1 MATILAALACCL
13 DAIVDF
19 HFVVSAHNP
28 QRRFAFYK
36 LGLNMACHKCEQN
49 EATTTFAGQPV
60 CGDCFDILKRTNPS
74 KLVAFLAS
82 TQNGKSATT
91 PANLFTV
98 HEAAERLSVS
108 VRTVYRL
115 IESGELQHTKIG
127 TSVRIKPA
135 ALERYL
141 AHQSR
146 SSGSL
151 FG

>member
-1 MATILAALACCL
+1 MNCAKCHR
-13 DAIVDF
+13 DF
-19 HFVVSAHNP
+19 DDLQA
-28 QRRFAFYK
+28 
-36 LGLNMACHKCEQN
+36 GLCPGCHKIV
-49 EATTTFAGQPV
+49 AAMRDADPV
-60 CGDCFDILKRTNPS
+60 MLHDYMVGR
-74 KLVAFLAS
+74 
-82 TQNGKSATT
+82 NGKSATT

-98 HEAAERLSVS
+98 QEAAERLSVS

-115 IESGELQHTKIG
+115 IESGELPHTKIG